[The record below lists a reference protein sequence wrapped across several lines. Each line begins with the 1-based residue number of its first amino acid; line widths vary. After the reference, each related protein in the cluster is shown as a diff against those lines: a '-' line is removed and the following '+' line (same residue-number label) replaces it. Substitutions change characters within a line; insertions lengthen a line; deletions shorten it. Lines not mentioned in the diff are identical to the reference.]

1 MEGIHNIMKLLSI
14 AVPCYNS
21 QDYMEKCVESLVVGG
36 DEVEILVVNDGS
48 SDNTAAIA
56 DQLQERYPGIVK
68 AIHQPNKGH
77 GGAVNTG
84 LENATGMYFKVVDS
98 DDKVKASAFRTILD
112 KLREYKD
119 AEEKIDLLISN
130 FVYDKEGQAHKKV
143 MQYRSALPVNRMFTW
158 DETKHFKKGQYILMH
173 SVIYRTELLR
183 ECGLRLPEHCFYVDN
198 IYVFQPMPGVKNM
211 YYLDVNFYYYFI
223 GRDDQSVNQEVMI
236 RRLDQQA
243 KVNRI
248 MYDYFSD
255 SVRDGRIEKKSHLYK
270 YMYNYLEIITTIT
283 SVLAIISQDEEKI
296 AIKDRLWEYLEQK
309 DHELYLKLKRGP
321 FGAAVHLPGKAGAA
335 VVAAAYS
342 IAREIFG
349 FN

>member
-1 MEGIHNIMKLLSI
+1 MKLLSI

-56 DQLQERYPGIVK
+56 DQLQERYPGIVR

-198 IYVFQPMPGVKNM
+198 IYVFNPMPSVKNM

-223 GRDDQSVNQEVMI
+223 GRDDQSVNQDVMI

-321 FGAAVHLPGKAGAA
+321 FGAAVHIPGKAGAA

>member
-1 MEGIHNIMKLLSI
+1 MKLLSI
-14 AVPCYNS
+14 VVPCYNS

-56 DQLQERYPGIVK
+56 DQLQERYPGIVR

-173 SVIYRTELLR
+173 SVIYRTELLK
-183 ECGLRLPEHCFYVDN
+183 ECGMRLPEHCFYVDN

-223 GRDDQSVNQEVMI
+223 GRDDQSVNQDVMI

-255 SVRDGRIEKKSHLYK
+255 SVRDGRIEKKSHLFK

>member
-1 MEGIHNIMKLLSI
+1 MKLLSI

-56 DQLQERYPGIVK
+56 DQLQERYPGIVR

-130 FVYDKEGQAHKKV
+130 FVYDKEGQSHKKV

-173 SVIYRTELLR
+173 SVIYRTELLK
-183 ECGLRLPEHCFYVDN
+183 ECGMRLPEHCFYVDN

-223 GRDDQSVNQEVMI
+223 GRDDQSVNQDVMI

-342 IAREIFG
+342 IARKIFG

>member
-1 MEGIHNIMKLLSI
+1 MKLLSI

-56 DQLQERYPGIVK
+56 DQLQERYPGIVR